1 MMKRLIIQCLAL
13 CCVLTLGA
21 TEPQKKFSPEK
32 YQADMEQFITREA
45 SLSPQ
50 EAAAFFPLLREM
62 LKKQRSLYNQMKA
75 EGKIKPADEESC
87 RKLIQKRDQME
98 LELKSIQQVY
108 HNKFLNV
115 LSASKVYDVIKAQ
128 DRFHRRMFKNWG
140 RNGNRPAPKKE
151 P

>member
-1 MMKRLIIQCLAL
+1 
-13 CCVLTLGA
+13 
-21 TEPQKKFSPEK
+21 
-32 YQADMEQFITREA
+32 
-45 SLSPQ
+45 
-50 EAAAFFPLLREM
+50 
-62 LKKQRSLYNQMKA
+62 
-75 EGKIKPADEESC
+75 
-87 RKLIQKRDQME
+87 ME

-140 RNGNRPAPKKE
+140 RNGNRPGPKKE